1 MSSNTKELIRGSEVH
16 NGYKIEYFEKPIY
29 DIYESIENDFLTQ
42 CNSLLPIIGKGIIL
56 FDRYGQT
63 KVLQNYILKKFSKPL
78 PPLMGDDATEMVVI
92 IENRMVQ
99 LRILMERN
107 SITFNHNY
115 HLLIEKIRKFY
126 SRLCGCADIP
136 VVKVDRL
143 YTNKEYRDA
152 FCKSDIP
159 EEDFI
164 KKYFLAI
171 NFEGSNEDKM
181 NIIQDLYN
189 YTTKSLNINPNSYR
203 ILIKSRNDPMNKNH

>member
-1 MSSNTKELIRGSEVH
+1 
-16 NGYKIEYFEKPIY
+16 
-29 DIYESIENDFLTQ
+29 
-42 CNSLLPIIGKGIIL
+42 
-56 FDRYGQT
+56 
-63 KVLQNYILKKFSKPL
+63 
-78 PPLMGDDATEMVVI
+78 MGDDATEMVVI

-99 LRILMERN
+99 LNILMEN
-107 SITFNHNY
+107 NNISFNHNY

-159 EEDFI
+159 DEDFI

-189 YTTKSLNINPNSYR
+189 YTTRYLNVNPNNYR
-203 ILIKSRNDPMNKNH
+203 ILIKSRNNPTNKNHE